1 MRKMASVQLI
11 DSIEPIQD
19 ADMIECAVVGGWRV
33 VVKKNEYKAGDKV
46 VYCEIDS
53 WIPDVIAPF
62 LTQPGQFPKVYEGVE
77 GQRLKTKKLRGVIS
91 QGLIL
96 PCNFTSSFEGKP
108 MEVDVSASDVGA
120 DVSEVFGI
128 LKWEAPISPQLAGT
142 VKGNFPTLV
151 PKTDQERIQNLK
163 RNFEKWLTENKTWE
177 ITEKLEGSS
186 MTCYLP
192 KVGEFE
198 VCSRNLSLKR
208 NDDNTFWKVA
218 LKYDIETKMRTL
230 GLLDYAIQGELIGE
244 GVQGNIYNLKGHDF
258 YVYDI
263 YNTNRSVYLSSAER
277 LKIVELLGLKTVPIL
292 NMEHKFMRTDSVEF
306 VLLYAEEKSALNQK
320 QEREGVVFKCNEDP
334 SISFKAISNRY
345 LLKSK
350 D

>member
-11 DSIEPIQD
+11 DSIEPIPD

-33 VVKKNEYKAGDKV
+33 VVKKNEYKPGDKV

-53 WIPDVIAPF
+53 WIPDSIAPF
-62 LTQPGQFPKVYEGVE
+62 LTQPGQSPKVYEGVV

-96 PCNFTSSFEGKP
+96 PCNFTSS
-108 MEVDVSASDVGA
+108 DVSASDIGT

-128 LKWEAPISPQLAGT
+128 LKWEAPVSAQLAGFAR
-142 VKGNFPTLV
+142 GNFPTLV

-163 RNFEKWLTENKTWE
+163 RNFETWLTENKTWE

-186 MTCYLP
+186 MTAYLP
-192 KVGEFE
+192 VEGDFE
-198 VCSRNLSLKR
+198 ICSRNLSLKQ
-208 NDDNTFWKVA
+208 DASNTFWKVA
-218 LKYDIETKMRTL
+218 IQYDIESRMKEL
-230 GLLDYAIQGELIGE
+230 NLFGYAIQGELIGE
-244 GVQGNIYNLKGHDF
+244 GVQGNIYNIKGHDF

-263 YNTNRSVYLSSAER
+263 YDTKRSMYLSSSER
-277 LKIVELLGLKTVPIL
+277 LKIVDLLGLKSVPLL
-292 NMEHKFMRTDSVEF
+292 NPRHKFYKTDTIDF
-306 VLLYAEEKSALNQK
+306 VLQYAEEKSVLNSK

-345 LLKSK
+345 LLKAK